1 MRVARL
7 HKPGASS
14 LTVWQPVER
23 GGLSAGKAVVTLGHH
38 ASTALDAVPARGA
51 AMVVEARAPLVP
63 LATRPAGLLAE
74 RSRNRPIG
82 ARHAHRVHL
91 PRRRERPA
99 AGVARA
105 WCRRCPEP
113 STNLLGTLLQAALDQ
128 VLPPP
133 ERYLCVWH
141 VSGPEPLSIWQAV
154 PPSKEFVPLGS
165 IVTCTGRDQQPPL
178 DAMRCVPKAWATKAA
193 APELIWEGSEGCIW
207 QAAAMGVL
215 LPTRGRAKPDAVL
228 ELDPRKMRLEA
239 PAGR

>member
-1 MRVARL
+1 VRVARL

-51 AMVVEARAPLVP
+51 AMVVEVRDTRTASTFRAD
-63 LATRPAGLLAE
+63 ASGR
-74 RSRNRPIG
+74 
-82 ARHAHRVHL
+82 
-91 PRRRERPA
+91 
-99 AGVARA
+99 
-105 WCRRCPEP
+105 
-113 STNLLGTLLQAALDQ
+113 LQAALDQ